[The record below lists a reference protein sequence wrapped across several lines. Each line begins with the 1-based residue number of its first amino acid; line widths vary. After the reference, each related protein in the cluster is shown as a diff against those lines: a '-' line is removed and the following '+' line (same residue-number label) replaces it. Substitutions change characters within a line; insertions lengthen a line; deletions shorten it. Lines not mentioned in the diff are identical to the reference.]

1 MSIMLRVVLVIVSAA
16 TFMTMIKR
24 IRQAKV
30 QIETSLFWVVFAAM
44 LLLISIF
51 PKIAYFAT
59 DLLGIQAPVNFVFL
73 FAIFVLLVH
82 QFFNS
87 IKISQLENKVKD
99 LTQELAVRELMGKQ
113 EK

>member
-1 MSIMLRVVLVIVSAA
+1 MSLMLRLVLVVVSIV
-16 TFMTMIKR
+16 TFLIIIKR

-30 QIETSLFWVVFAAM
+30 QIETSLFWIVFAAI

-51 PKIAYFAT
+51 PEIAFFAT

-73 FAIFVLLVH
+73 FVIFVLLLH

-87 IKISQLENKVKD
+87 IKISQLENKIKD
-99 LTQELAVRELMGKQ
+99 LTQELAVRELRSK
-113 EK
+113 ED

>member
-1 MSIMLRVVLVIVSAA
+1 MSIMLRLVLVVVSIV
-16 TFMTMIKR
+16 TFMIMVKR

-30 QIETSLFWVVFAAM
+30 QIETSLFWIIFAAV

-51 PKIAYFAT
+51 PEIAFFAT

-73 FAIFVLLVH
+73 FVIFVLLLH

-87 IKISQLENKVKD
+87 IKLSQLENKIKD
-99 LTQELAVRELMGKQ
+99 LTQELAVRELRSK
-113 EK
+113 ED